1 MQPMG
6 RSMTPT
12 KWHILVVA
20 LHHMALILVAALEDT
35 WPECFKIKT
44 KKARDFYKESV
55 IKKGS

>member
-1 MQPMG
+1 
-6 RSMTPT
+6 MTSA
-12 KWHILVVA
+12 KWHVLIVA